1 VTSPLARSL
10 ADTVQAIASL
20 PLLPLDAI
28 ARRIAETQ
36 RAAGGIYIF
45 GNGGSASTAEHF
57 VADLSKASRRPGVRP
72 LAVMALS
79 TNSALVTALAN
90 DYGYAEIFAGQ
101 LEGALGPAD
110 LVVAISASGNSP
122 NVLRAV
128 EVARRSRAFTVA
140 LTGFDGGQ
148 LARAVD
154 LAVVVPSR
162 DYGVVENTHLAIEHA
177 ITAAFRVMTSA
188 PDEEVTSPKEAQLA
202 AVQPA
207 S

>member
-128 EVARRSRAFTVA
+128 EVARRSRAFTV
-140 LTGFDGGQ
+140 
-148 LARAVD
+148 
-154 LAVVVPSR
+154 VVPSR

-177 ITAAFRVMTSA
+177 ITAAFKVMTKA
-188 PDEEVTSPKEAQLA
+188 PDGEATSPEEPELA